1 MTTQQQTCKVDYDDD
16 GPHRDDMLKEGHS
29 AYESRRGDL
38 PMGRRTQRVT
48 RFPLGPET
56 TLEKSPARNVI
67 VKRNVDHDTGAGTS
81 TSCPS
86 VLLPSEL
93 AGASFT
99 IPWCVFRRS
108 VSR

>member
-1 MTTQQQTCKVDYDDD
+1 MTTRQQTCKVDYDDD
-16 GPHRDDMLKEGHS
+16 GPHGDRLLKEGHS

-38 PMGRRTQRVT
+38 PLGRRAQRAT

-56 TLEKSPARNVI
+56 TLEKSSARNVI
-67 VKRNVDHDTGAGTS
+67 VKRNVDHDTDTGLSAS
-81 TSCPS
+81 RPP

-99 IPWCVFRRS
+99 KVH
-108 VSR
+108 